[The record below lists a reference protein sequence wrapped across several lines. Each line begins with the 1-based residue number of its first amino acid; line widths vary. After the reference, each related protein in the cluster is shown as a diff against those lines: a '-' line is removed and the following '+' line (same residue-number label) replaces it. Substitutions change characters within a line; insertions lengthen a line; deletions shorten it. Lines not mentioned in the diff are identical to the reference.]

1 LTSLAEDSYI
11 AIPVWLRAVRSR
23 LLARGLAAF
32 LAVLVCG
39 GALDWGHAG
48 GDDPDCNPVFVHH
61 DHNAHRFSAATHST
75 PPADHCY
82 LCHSLR
88 LLHTLLVARGARIA
102 VASESASLLR
112 SDALAAVTAVSFG
125 LSPRAPPTASL

>member
-1 LTSLAEDSYI
+1 
-11 AIPVWLRAVRSR
+11 VRDR

-48 GDDPDCNPVFVHH
+48 GDDPDCNPALVHH

-88 LLHTLLVARGARIA
+88 LLHTLLVARGARLV
-102 VASESASLLR
+102 VATESASLLR
-112 SDALAAVTAVSFG
+112 SETLAAGGTIAFG